1 MLLLHY
7 FCILFINPFKIYLMK
22 KILLSSVS
30 VLFCISI
37 IAQNSVNL
45 RMNPEKN
52 KVYRLKSVSEQV
64 ITQTV
69 NGNQQT
75 TESKVDYTLSLKMI
89 DATADFLITEV
100 HFDTLITKTNTM
112 GKTATMSSVS
122 EGDIKSAE
130 TADVISCIMNR
141 LSKNALYVKMDFAGK
156 PLEIV
161 NLKMLSDLVLKDT
174 SSITLT
180 GQTAAAVKKQII
192 NMVSDNS
199 LKTMIEMF
207 TWCLPGKPVSPGD
220 NWNVTQQTNSG
231 GMMLDIIT
239 TYHLDGLNGSNAN
252 ITVESNIKAAENA
265 DPIESGGAKVT
276 YDDLKGLSKS
286 NLVIDI
292 RTGLIVEDKA
302 KTHIAGNLGISAPGF
317 SMQMPM
323 DINGE
328 SKVIALQ

>member
-1 MLLLHY
+1 
-7 FCILFINPFKIYLMK
+7 MK

-45 RMNPEKN
+45 KMNLEKN